1 MKNSFT
7 IFEIILTLTISSFVI
22 VYTMSFTKELLI
34 TNQKTQDLE
43 LKKINLL
50 ATKIFFQKH
59 KNDLDKIKYLDEKI
73 FFDDSLL
80 LENVN
85 NFTLEKKE
93 ENVNIKIEY
102 AKLIKQEWEF

>member
-59 KNDLDKIKYLDEKI
+59 KNELDKIKYLDEKI

-93 ENVNIKIEY
+93 ENINIKIEY

>member
-7 IFEIILTLTISSFVI
+7 LFEIILTLTISSFVI

-59 KNDLDKIKYLDEKI
+59 KNELDKIKYLDEKI

-80 LENVN
+80 LDEVN
-85 NFTLEKKE
+85 NFILEKKE
-93 ENVNIKIEY
+93 ENINIKIEY
-102 AKLIKQEWEF
+102 AKLILQEWEF

>member
-43 LKKINLL
+43 LKNINLH
-50 ATKIFFQKH
+50 ATKIFFKKH

-80 LENVN
+80 LDNVN

-93 ENVNIKIEY
+93 ENINIKIEY

>member
-80 LENVN
+80 LDNVN

-93 ENVNIKIEY
+93 ENINIKIEY